1 MDLQGVEFV
10 PLPWVTLHWALGVLL
25 YKGYLQH
32 NRSHCITQGF
42 FQGKDISAII
52 IRPDCIRIRAS
63 NIYVYP
69 GRGKT
74 CVYKTLINSYVR
86 SWASCLSPIA
96 RGGRQRETTS
106 TFALPMATMT
116 RQQWLCH
123 HGPALGQRTH
133 HHLD

>member
-1 MDLQGVEFV
+1 MLD
-10 PLPWVTLHWALGVLL
+10 
-25 YKGYLQH
+25 Y
-32 NRSHCITQGF
+32 
-42 FQGKDISAII
+42 
-52 IRPDCIRIRAS
+52 IRIRAS

-86 SWASCLSPIA
+86 SWASRSSPIA

-106 TFALPMATMT
+106 TFALPMSTMT
-116 RQQWLCH
+116 RQQCQCH

-133 HHLD
+133 HHHHHYHNVLTLKEPLG